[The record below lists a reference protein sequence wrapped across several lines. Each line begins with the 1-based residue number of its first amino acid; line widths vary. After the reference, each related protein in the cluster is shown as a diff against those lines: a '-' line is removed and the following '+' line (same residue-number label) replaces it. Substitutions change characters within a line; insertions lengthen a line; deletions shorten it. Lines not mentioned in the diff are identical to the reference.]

1 MYYLVLPECVCT
13 PWDER
18 PDFVPACKIGCCQA
32 GFVWNT
38 MCWKPLDRPSEVISW
53 SQEPNYGC
61 QSQSYQPHM
70 LQSYSCSISRGIS
83 LVMYHKL
90 YIIQRTISNYWSVS
104 IRKDEKGLISSHLAR
119 EEWMLLGR
127 ICLYVTQR
135 VEMTSTKP
143 LDWSSEDISW
153 ESSNVKGGSIRSVC
167 SKRRGPYSVP
177 ACKIWVDAARQD
189 LTLKQCVEIT
199 SIKSLCWTS
208 DVIRETNPWKKLR
221 FPK

>member
-38 MCWKPLDRPSEVISW
+38 MCWKPLDWPSEVISW

-104 IRKDEKGLISSHLAR
+104 IRKDEKGLISSQLAR
-119 EEWMLLGR
+119 DRNGCCWEGFVCNTTCWNDLHKTPWLAFR
-127 ICLYVTQR
+127 KYQYRKR
-135 VEMTSTKP
+135 VQT
-143 LDWSSEDISW
+143 W
-153 ESSNVKGGSIRSVC
+153 KG
-167 SKRRGPYSVP
+167 
-177 ACKIWVDAARQD
+177 
-189 LTLKQCVEIT
+189 EH
-199 SIKSLCWTS
+199 
-208 DVIRETNPWKKLR
+208 
-221 FPK
+221 